1 MVKVQKNATIDLNE
15 TMAKN
20 PELISFIRV
29 KVDASDGYVYL
40 SDEKE
45 AKQCLL
51 EARDIRRKYAFPMPQ
66 PTAMISSEST
76 LSLIFKQNDRGIF
89 EVYVS
94 NNSGESEQSE
104 TDTSQS
110 TDTNLFPV
118 ADWDAFSRDYE
129 RCRSIV
135 KDNKKVNT
143 FSAKRL
149 TILEYMFDAHIL
161 LNSEAE
167 NESNRTDTRDFYSI
181 AKVDNHVHLTAAVA
195 PKDLLN
201 FIRNKILDN
210 DSVPVLRGLPLS
222 HYCAEAKLT
231 ADNVNI
237 DRLTVQGDVTIFG
250 KHFSYV

>member
-1 MVKVQKNATIDLNE
+1 MMMNE

-20 PELISFIRV
+20 PESISFIRV

-66 PTAMISSEST
+66 PTAMISSKST

-94 NNSGESEQSE
+94 NNYGESEQSE

-250 KHFSYV
+250 KHFSYI